1 MLAGN
6 EALVNNPL
14 LRESGSSPEHGISLI
29 RQRDVAW
36 KVSIENSR
44 VKQSDHSWNWDPLR
58 LVAGLYQS
66 VRCRNTSRFFAGVQ
80 KSVNCAVSKNRL
92 WVKPH
97 L

>member
-44 VKQSDHSWNWDPLR
+44 FEQSDHSWN
-58 LVAGLYQS
+58 
-66 VRCRNTSRFFAGVQ
+66 
-80 KSVNCAVSKNRL
+80 
-92 WVKPH
+92 
-97 L
+97 